1 MNKGAIDLPKSFK
14 QIMSLILIGIL
25 VAPTALEGAV
35 VYAQSEDISPIESVE
50 FGQPTTSSSSQTE
63 EEVEDEGEIDE
74 TIEEAVEEESSVQED
89 SESLDEDEEVASSDH
104 HPAIDLMKRLGE
116 MQTGIVSDYTVID
129 YLEDGGGVL
138 ARTSTLIKD
147 GDHYLL
153 TDQQNQKVPQTALI
167 AMNEETDQIEE
178 VYEPVKDLI
187 RNVNHA
193 VEQGFEEGLTSELEA
208 LTGLTADQMNDLSDL
223 YIDETDQQEEYQS
236 LLEKV
241 EATSDFL
248 FLLGERFI
256 NQPGR
261 VEQLEEVAPEVY
273 QLEITDELLEELKQ
287 LIEEEKG
294 HFESLEDVASLF
306 ENGQAST
313 MLFNTAAM
321 EYGIGTL
328 SDQSAIEYYFSAQGK
343 SLRLPTPEQVVTL
356 DELLNRVHGGTEE
369 GTVQEDEEIEE
380 IPLEEEE

>member
-14 QIMSLILIGIL
+14 QLMGLVLMGIL
-25 VAPTALEGAV
+25 VAPTALEGAI

-50 FGQPTTSSSSQTE
+50 FGQPSSSSSPSE
-63 EEVEDEGEIDE
+63 ETLEDERMDEEIKEE
-74 TIEEAVEEESSVQED
+74 TEEESSDQE
-89 SESLDEDEEVASSDH
+89 SAESLDEDATATDQ

-129 YLEDGGGVL
+129 YLDEGGEVL

-147 GDHYLL
+147 GNHYLL
-153 TDQQNQKVPQTALI
+153 TDQQDQKVPQTALI
-167 AMNEETDQIEE
+167 AMNEETHQIEE
-178 VYEPVKDLI
+178 IYEPVKDLM

-193 VEQGFEEGLTSELEA
+193 TEQGFEEGMTSELEA
-208 LTGLTADQMNDLSDL
+208 LTGLTADQMNALSDL
-223 YIDETDQQEEYQS
+223 YIDQTDQQEEYQS
-236 LLEKV
+236 LLEHT

-261 VEQLEEVAPEVY
+261 TEQLEEVAPEVY

-287 LIEEEKG
+287 LIEKEKDQ
-294 HFESLEDVASLF
+294 FESVEDVASLF

-328 SDQSAIEYYFSAQGK
+328 SQQSAIEYYFSAQGK
-343 SLRLPTPEQVVTL
+343 SLRLPTSEQVVSL
-356 DELLNRVHGGTEE
+356 DELLNRAHGDVEE
-369 GTVQEDEEIEE
+369 ANEET
-380 IPLEEEE
+380 PLQEEE

>member
-74 TIEEAVEEESSVQED
+74 TIEEVVEEESSVQED

-223 YIDETDQQEEYQS
+223 YIDETDHQEEYQS
-236 LLEKV
+236 
-241 EATSDFL
+241 D
-248 FLLGERFI
+248 R
-256 NQPGR
+256 
-261 VEQLEEVAPEVY
+261 
-273 QLEITDELLEELKQ
+273 
-287 LIEEEKG
+287 
-294 HFESLEDVASLF
+294 
-306 ENGQAST
+306 
-313 MLFNTAAM
+313 
-321 EYGIGTL
+321 
-328 SDQSAIEYYFSAQGK
+328 K
-343 SLRLPTPEQVVTL
+343 SVV
-356 DELLNRVHGGTEE
+356 
-369 GTVQEDEEIEE
+369 
-380 IPLEEEE
+380 